1 MWMGPQVGKR
11 WSRSD
16 PLSLVCSNQGGGRGS
31 SRQNFIE
38 SKKEAP
44 VVVCVLDFCSDDGGR
59 ATTRPEYKKR
69 ETQLCDG
76 FAVCGRSYF
85 RRSAFS
91 RVHLFFLLPWEGPQ
105 VIGWIPLCTICTWP
119 NVVHP
124 LVQHTQG
131 LPEYKK
137 GGQKMSATMSISSS
151 CLSRERQWVFR
162 AFIYIRFRTM
172 PKSLSGSSLFLYAS
186 SALSLFH
193 TSYND
198 PCVHI

>member
-105 VIGWIPLCTICTWP
+105 VIGWIPLL
-119 NVVHP
+119 VHDP
-124 LVQHTQG
+124 MLFTLLYNTHKA
-131 LPEYKK
+131 Y
-137 GGQKMSATMSISSS
+137 
-151 CLSRERQWVFR
+151 RN
-162 AFIYIRFRTM
+162 IYIKREARKCRQRWASAAVVWVEKGNGFSALLYTSDSGQC
-172 PKSLSGSSLFLYAS
+172 PKVSPGRLFSYIPARLSLS
-186 SALSLFH
+186 LS
-193 TSYND
+193 Y
-198 PCVHI
+198 

>member
-1 MWMGPQVGKR
+1 MC
-11 WSRSD
+11 
-16 PLSLVCSNQGGGRGS
+16 VCWIFAAMMADEQ
-31 SRQNFIE
+31 QT
-38 SKKEAP
+38 
-44 VVVCVLDFCSDDGGR
+44 L
-59 ATTRPEYKKR
+59 PEYKKR
-69 ETQLCDG
+69 EMQLCDG

-172 PKSLSGSSLFLYAS
+172 PKSLSGSSLFLYYYS
-186 SALSLFH
+186 SALSLSFILAI
-193 TSYND
+193 TIRVYIFSWC
-198 PCVHI
+198 PATQKPKGE